1 MMQLSPQE
9 LYDFRHRVYCELNQM
24 LGYAELLGYAADNST
39 QNAAEIAATPR
50 VQERIAQLRVCIR
63 RLHLSPE
70 RLFSAHLTEEGSLR
84 VEAELSFGGLLDEIE
99 RGTASLLEE
108 LPPEFGSNLTQIQ
121 SAYFSLR
128 ATLFRPLSASR
139 NRFIPKAAR
148 VSLEAAYRAGIP
160 AQIFNGGHLLVVHA
174 DPEDCSLIERQVK
187 EMGLAMLSI
196 GLGPQALIE
205 LASQHYDCV
214 LLDLKLGS
222 LNGGMSG
229 EALLKLIRANS
240 NWVSVPVLMLS
251 EMDELGEAARC
262 IDIGADDY
270 IIRPVDPLMLR
281 AKLYATIQ
289 RKQLSEQCRLLGLDV
304 EVKNQEMQR
313 FVMVA
318 SHDLQAPL
326 RSLLVNLLDL
336 EAAVEEKRSAEQQ
349 SLVKDSQLRC
359 ERMTAL
365 VQDLLTYVQLGQAT
379 PFVESVELDW
389 VMSEAMSNLREDL
402 EESGAEVV
410 VGRLPAVRA
419 DFKQMVYA
427 MQNLVGNAIQ
437 YRSALAP
444 RIEVNSVERSHG
456 FLISVVDN
464 GCGIPEDQQ
473 VRIFEPFYRLHGD
486 DVPGT
491 GIGLAIAR
499 RAIEQAGGQI
509 WVNSAVGQG
518 SRFSFTLPKAEAL
531 ELAQKMS

>member
-1 MMQLSPQE
+1 MMQLSLQE
-9 LYDFRHRVYCELNQM
+9 LYDFRQRVYCDLNQM
-24 LGYAELLGYAADNST
+24 LGYGELLGNAACKAFENGTEIVAVPDAHERITELRACIRCAHVSPESIFSALLAGDGALRV
-39 QNAAEIAATPR
+39 QAEIA
-50 VQERIAQLRVCIR
+50 
-63 RLHLSPE
+63 
-70 RLFSAHLTEEGSLR
+70 
-84 VEAELSFGGLLDEIE
+84 FGGLLDEIE
-99 RGTASLLEE
+99 RRTGSLIEE
-108 LPPEFGSNLTQIQ
+108 LPQEFGSNLRQIQ

-128 ATLFRPLSASR
+128 AALDRPLSASR
-139 NRFIPKAAR
+139 NRFVPKVPR
-148 VSLEAAYRAGIP
+148 VSLEAAYRSGIP

-196 GLGPQALIE
+196 GLGQQALIE

-240 NWVSVPVLMLS
+240 NFVSVPVLMLS
-251 EMDELGEAARC
+251 EMDELGKAARC

-270 IIRPVDPLMLR
+270 IIRPVDPSMLR

-304 EVKNQEMQR
+304 EAKNQEMQR

-318 SHDLQAPL
+318 SHDLRAPL
-326 RSLLVNLLDL
+326 RSLQVNLLDL
-336 EAAVEEKRSAEQQ
+336 KEAVEEKRSVEQQ
-349 SLVKDSQLRC
+349 SLVEDSQMRC
-359 ERMTAL
+359 ERMAAL
-365 VQDLLTYVQLGQAT
+365 VQDLLTYVQLGQAR
-379 PFVESVELDW
+379 PFLESVELDW
-389 VMSEAMSNLREDL
+389 VLSEAMSNLREDL

-437 YRSALAP
+437 YRSVIAP

-456 FLISVVDN
+456 FLISVADN

-473 VRIFEPFYRLHGD
+473 IRIFEPFYRLHGD

-499 RAIEQAGGQI
+499 KAIEQAGGQI

-518 SRFSFTLPKAEAL
+518 SCFSFTLPKALAL
-531 ELAQKMS
+531 E